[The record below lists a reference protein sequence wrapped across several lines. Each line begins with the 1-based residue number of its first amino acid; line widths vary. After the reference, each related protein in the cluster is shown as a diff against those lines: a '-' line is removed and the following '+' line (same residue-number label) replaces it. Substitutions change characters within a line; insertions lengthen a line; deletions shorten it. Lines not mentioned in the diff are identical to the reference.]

1 MHTSCSGV
9 PELPL
14 SSGQNSKTRH
24 CGRHSRQTSTLSQLF
39 QSRGFLAQD
48 HPTGERRNVGPRHSR
63 QVIEIRSTSSN
74 RARIQRTWI
83 QLEQQTLIV
92 DHLAVLRSC
101 FRPMVAHTGACLT
114 SSNSIKVVVF
124 NLKQAKYK
132 DEEMEVERLVSRGYR
147 RHVFISHEATRLQ
160 SRRSVRK
167 MGWGCVNIER
177 RGEATI

>member
-1 MHTSCSGV
+1 MKCTHRV

-14 SSGQNSKTRH
+14 SSGQISKTRR
-24 CGRHSRQTSTLSQLF
+24 CSRNSRQASTLSQLLYSLGF
-39 QSRGFLAQD
+39 QAQYQL
-48 HPTGERRNVGPRHSR
+48 TGERPNVGPSHSR

-74 RARIQRTWI
+74 RARIQHTWI
-83 QLEQQTLIV
+83 QVEQQTSIV
-92 DHLAVLRSC
+92 DYLAVHRSC
-101 FRPMVAHTGACLT
+101 FQAMAAHTGACLT
-114 SSNSIKVVVF
+114 SSDSIKVVVF
-124 NLKQAKYK
+124 NLKQAKCK

>member
-1 MHTSCSGV
+1 MKCTHRVT
-9 PELPL
+9 ELPL
-14 SSGQNSKTRH
+14 SSGQISKTLR
-24 CGRHSRQTSTLSQLF
+24 CGRHSRQASALSQSLR
-39 QSRGFLAQD
+39 SRGFLAQD
-48 HPTGERRNVGPRHSR
+48 NPTGERPNIGPSHLR
-63 QVIEIRSTSSN
+63 QVIEMLSTSSK
-74 RARIQRTWI
+74 RARIQRTSI

-101 FRPMVAHTGACLT
+101 FRAMVAHTGPCLT
-114 SSNSIKVVVF
+114 SSDSIKVVVF
-124 NLKQAKYK
+124 NLKQAKCK

-160 SRRSVRK
+160 SRRSVRI

>member
-1 MHTSCSGV
+1 MNCTHRV

-14 SSGQNSKTRH
+14 SSGQNSKTRR
-24 CGRHSRQTSTLSQLF
+24 CDRHSRQASTLSQLF

-48 HPTGERRNVGPRHSR
+48 HPTGERRNVGPSHSR

-92 DHLAVLRSC
+92 DHLAVHRSC
-101 FRPMVAHTGACLT
+101 FRAMVAHTGACLA

-124 NLKQAKYK
+124 NLKQAKCK